1 MTADPTQAQA
11 VRKGASLC
19 FVVSS
24 PMTVTAFLKAHIAAA
39 TEAGYRVSVVMNT
52 DDPATLSTLGIP
64 ATLHPVAIE
73 RRISPWRDL
82 AAVLQLH
89 ALFRRERFDLVHSIS
104 PKAGLLGML
113 AARLAGVPQR
123 IHTFTGQVWATR
135 TGAARRILKSADR
148 LLAWLTTTA
157 LVDSRSQRDFLVTE
171 GVVAAAKAQ
180 VIGNGSICG
189 VDTDRFAPS
198 PAHRESVR
206 RELGTDATAT
216 IALFLG
222 RLNRDKGILELAEAY
237 AGLAGELPALHL
249 VLVGPDEEGLLPR
262 VRAIAGNAAARVH
275 HVPWTGEPE
284 RYMAAADIFC
294 LPSHREG
301 FGLVAIEAAAVGLP
315 VLASRIYGV
324 TDAVA
329 EGETG
334 LLHPPGDIG
343 AIATLLRRLAVDEPL
358 RQTLGGE
365 GRDRALREFGQRE
378 VVAGQLAFYGK
389 ILN

>member
-24 PMTVTAFLKAHIAAA
+24 PMTVTAFLKPHIIAA

-52 DDPATLSTLGIP
+52 DDPGALAALGIP
-64 ATLHPVAIE
+64 ARLHPVAIA
-73 RRISPWRDL
+73 RPISPWRDL
-82 AAVLQLH
+82 AALFRLH

-157 LVDSRSQRDFLVTE
+157 LVDSRSQRDFLVAE

-180 VIGNGSICG
+180 VIGIGSICG

-206 RELGTDATAT
+206 RELGLAPTAT

-222 RLNRDKGILELAEAY
+222 RLNRDKGILELAQAY

-262 VRAIAGNAAARVH
+262 VRALAGDAAARVH
-275 HVPWTGEPE
+275 HVPWTGAPE

-334 LLHPPGDIG
+334 LLHPPGDIR
-343 AIATLLRRLAVDEPL
+343 AIADLLRRLAVDEPL